1 MEDSSKLIEDESES
15 QILESKV
22 KTDANVTE
30 LGRNYIICIKCL
42 ILVWC
47 RREFL
52 LIAQCWH

>member
-52 LIAQCWH
+52 LIAQC